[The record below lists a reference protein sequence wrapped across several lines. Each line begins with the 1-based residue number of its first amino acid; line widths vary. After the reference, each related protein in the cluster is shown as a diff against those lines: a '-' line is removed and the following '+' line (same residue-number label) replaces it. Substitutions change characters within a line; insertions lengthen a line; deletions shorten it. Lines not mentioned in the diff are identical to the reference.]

1 MGDEETFDMGE
12 AGTMTQ
18 EEIDVRFKDHVEKI
32 PSLIRPEVDDITP
45 DRRRA
50 LVKAFL
56 NEPSDDSVRREVAA
70 IEERAAMRVDD
81 KDLRGKIQ
89 EGVDKINTV
98 LERFGPDAKVVGLEV
113 KARIVDP
120 TSKRMVIAG
129 LSGGTVA
136 DRAPMVL
143 HEVESVL
150 EMFNEELDQK
160 RPESLKTFLGML
172 ESDRANKRIVG
183 LLETRAAQNI
193 MDGELAA
200 GRSPEDSPALGKA
213 LTIKMGKD
221 MIKSALMQKL
231 GKLGGGGGGG
241 LGDLMEM
248 LGGLDGNGPSR
259 LDAMRKAINPNG
271 ELCTT
276 CDKEDCEDRKNPGA
290 NCDQVH

>member
-1 MGDEETFDMGE
+1 
-12 AGTMTQ
+12 
-18 EEIDVRFKDHVEKI
+18 
-32 PSLIRPEVDDITP
+32 
-45 DRRRA
+45 
-50 LVKAFL
+50 
-56 NEPSDDSVRREVAA
+56 
-70 IEERAAMRVDD
+70 
-81 KDLRGKIQ
+81 
-89 EGVDKINTV
+89 
-98 LERFGPDAKVVGLEV
+98 
-113 KARIVDP
+113 
-120 TSKRMVIAG
+120 
-129 LSGGTVA
+129 
-136 DRAPMVL
+136 MVL